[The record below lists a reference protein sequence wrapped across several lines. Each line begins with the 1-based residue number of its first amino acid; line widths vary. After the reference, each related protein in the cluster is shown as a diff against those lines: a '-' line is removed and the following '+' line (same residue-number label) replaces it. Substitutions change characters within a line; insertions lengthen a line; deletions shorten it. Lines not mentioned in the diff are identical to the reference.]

1 MDQTLTSSNT
11 RASQS
16 SSFQNKTL
24 DYFSVEKTNGRIGRR
39 LYFVFAILM
48 PFLSFWML
56 AKISTQLT
64 QSDIITSLFI
74 SWILALIAISIMA
87 MVVRLTIHR
96 CHDFGVS
103 RWYAALSVIPFS
115 PLIFVL
121 IPGNSTDNNFGDKP
135 KAPAS
140 IVKDSFFLSLIKF
153 NDRLKY

>member
-11 RASQS
+11 PSSQPNEI
-16 SSFQNKTL
+16 QKNTL
-24 DYFSVEKTNGRIGRR
+24 DYFSLENSNGRIGRR
-39 LYFVFAILM
+39 LYFVFAIIL

-74 SWILALIAISIMA
+74 NWILALVTISIIA

-96 CHDFGVS
+96 CHDFGAS
-103 RWYAALSVIPFS
+103 HWYAALSLIPLS

-121 IPGNSTDNNFGDKP
+121 IPGNYTDNSFGDKP

-140 IVKDSFFLSLIKF
+140 IVKDSFFISLIKF
-153 NDRLKY
+153 NDHLKY